1 MQYEATLLGQVQ
13 DQIAS
18 AMPTR
23 YVSAVPDEEVRSLPL
38 RVELKNYSGKEGVN
52 LILWIRKIEMAMTSG
67 LITIDHQQVSLAI
80 SKLDGRAREWASTC
94 STSVDI
100 AFRSWESLK
109 SQLVQVFSPPN
120 QAYRVRSRF
129 LAPRQ
134 GKNELSDYVQELRT
148 LMAAMQFYS
157 LLETVHVTIFVEG
170 LRTGIARTEVFRVH
184 PSTFEKAVG
193 IALSAEHYVKS
204 ARLG

>member
-1 MQYEATLLGQVQ
+1 
-13 DQIAS
+13 
-18 AMPTR
+18 
-23 YVSAVPDEEVRSLPL
+23 
-38 RVELKNYSGKEGVN
+38 
-52 LILWIRKIEMAMTSG
+52 MAMTSG
-67 LITIDHQQVSLAI
+67 LITIDHQQVSLAV

-100 AFRSWESLK
+100 AFPTWESLK

-120 QAYRVRSRF
+120 QAYRMRSLF
-129 LAPRQ
+129 LSTRQ
-134 GKNELSDYVQELRT
+134 DANELSDYVQELRT
-148 LMAAMQFYS
+148 LMAAMQS
-157 LLETVHVTIFVEG
+157 DALPEAVHVTIFTEG
-170 LRTGIARTEVFRVH
+170 LSSGIVRTEVFRVH